1 MEGYERKVRRRRE
14 EGEGWRKRKD
24 GGRGRMEGGE
34 GWREGKDGGRGR
46 MDGRKE
52 GRRER
57 VSERG
62 MEKRRVRLKGV
73 DQVEKHKRAS
83 THPGAECNKRPVN
96 SVHFLCLF
104 FLCLFSYANA
114 REFRDCGQARVQT
127 FTHDRKVPRKF

>member
-1 MEGYERKVRRRRE
+1 MEGYERKGRRRRE
-14 EGEGWRKRKD
+14 EGEGWREGKD
-24 GGRGRMEGGE
+24 GGRGRME

-83 THPGAECNKRPVN
+83 THPGAECNINV
-96 SVHFLCLF
+96 L
-104 FLCLFSYANA
+104 
-114 REFRDCGQARVQT
+114 
-127 FTHDRKVPRKF
+127 